1 MEEKINHQLGKEH
14 SKDKP
19 ELLSGNE
26 KFRFNGS
33 DLGLSVIDYWQFQ
46 FSNLIDNLGYVAE
59 FLVAKA
65 LAKDEP
71 ENCNGWTLFDTMYR
85 GKRIEVKST
94 SYWQSWKKSHAISEQ
109 RVFSIRKT
117 HVEYQNSKADLAR
130 QNDIYI
136 FCIDVGRTK
145 ESANPLYLENWQFYV
160 IPTKVI
166 DEKCGDQKTISL
178 NRVRELYGNKQG
190 LSYDQLKGAVDK
202 AIEDIRY

>member
-1 MEEKINHQLGKEH
+1 MEEKINHQFGKEH